1 MVPGSEGVKVL
12 NLIKLKLKYS
22 LILQIS
28 CCGRPGKEKLITEL
42 LE

>member
-28 CCGRPGKEKLITEL
+28 CCGRPGKGRLITSTVE
-42 LE
+42 